1 MNGWRMNDERINKY
15 FQIKKLWTCIQK
27 TIFGYIISI
36 IASITI
42 KIISQRKEVQKSIIV
57 SVVVKRFHRV
67 LKCEKYNN
75 VYKYWLLSF
84 SLSYKCKCYRES
96 SRHAC
101 SVLVKDM
108 DKVSTKSC
116 LIAIDKK
123 LFFIGVFQKKNPSP
137 PCWGHQWK
145 IPEGRVKVVGIPG
158 VYVKIWG

>member
-1 MNGWRMNDERINKY
+1 MNEWMNGWRMNDEQINI
-15 FQIKKLWTCIQK
+15 FRSKLWTCIQK

-123 LFFIGVFQKKNPSP
+123 LFFIGLFQKKIRHP
-137 PCWGHQWK
+137 PVEDINEKFQ
-145 IPEGRVKVVGIPG
+145 RVE
-158 VYVKIWG
+158 